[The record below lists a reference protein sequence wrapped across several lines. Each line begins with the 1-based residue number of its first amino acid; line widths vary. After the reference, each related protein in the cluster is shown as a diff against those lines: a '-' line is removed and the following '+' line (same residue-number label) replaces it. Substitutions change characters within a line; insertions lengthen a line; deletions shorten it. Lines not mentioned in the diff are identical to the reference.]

1 MPFETRSS
9 LGCLRHY
16 SMQFHPGE
24 FDPPPA
30 PRPHADDTPAETL
43 GLLRSKLGKFP
54 NRALTHNNCRLL
66 RMIAFRVREEV
77 DSSAG
82 PKSRKPL
89 NDGRDNTNLK
99 TVAILPVN
107 RHVPVNAFG
116 RKLHAALEAAGA
128 STSYLNQASVSDHL
142 GKHAFTKVGK
152 LKTAGW
158 LADLEE
164 RYRIVLYVADS
175 SVTNSWTHTCIRQ
188 VSWSASSPVPGLMR
202 CIP

>member
-1 MPFETRSS
+1 MRFRRGRLVFRLASRRNVDGASTETPRSLHS
-9 LGCLRHY
+9 KSGKL
-16 SMQFHPGE
+16 SDGE
-24 FDPPPA
+24 C
-30 PRPHADDTPAETL
+30 
-43 GLLRSKLGKFP
+43 S
-54 NRALTHNNCRLL
+54 HNDCRLL

-82 PKSRKPL
+82 SKSRKPL
-89 NDGRDNTNLK
+89 TELGRNNTNLK

-107 RHVPVNAFG
+107 RHVPADAFG

-128 STSYLNQASVSDHL
+128 STSYLNQVSVSDHL

-188 VSWSASSPVPGLMR
+188 VSKAAFSLVTGLM
-202 CIP
+202 

>member
-1 MPFETRSS
+1 MGIS
-9 LGCLRHY
+9 LTIDH
-16 SMQFHPGE
+16 
-24 FDPPPA
+24 
-30 PRPHADDTPAETL
+30 
-43 GLLRSKLGKFP
+43 
-54 NRALTHNNCRLL
+54 RLL

-82 PKSRKPL
+82 SKSRKPL
-89 NDGRDNTNLK
+89 TELGRNNTNLK

-107 RHVPVNAFG
+107 RHVPVDAFG

-142 GKHAFTKVGK
+142 GRHAFTKVGK

-175 SVTNSWTHTCIRQ
+175 PVTNSWTHTCIRQ
-188 VSWSASSPVPGLMR
+188 VSQVAFSPVPELILRVCDRRIASWLSGWGMTPAWESTKSCYSR
-202 CIP
+202 

>member
-1 MPFETRSS
+1 
-9 LGCLRHY
+9 
-16 SMQFHPGE
+16 
-24 FDPPPA
+24 
-30 PRPHADDTPAETL
+30 
-43 GLLRSKLGKFP
+43 
-54 NRALTHNNCRLL
+54 
-66 RMIAFRVREEV
+66 MIAFRVREEI

-82 PKSRKPL
+82 SKSRKPL
-89 NDGRDNTNLK
+89 TELGRNNTNLK

-107 RHVPVNAFG
+107 RHVPVDAFG
-116 RKLHAALEAAGA
+116 RKLHTALEAAGA

-152 LKTAGW
+152 LKAAGW

-188 VSWSASSPVPGLMR
+188 VGQAKHYPVSLNLSGLYQRPIASWSSGLAMILVWESMKSFYSR
-202 CIP
+202 

>member
-1 MPFETRSS
+1 MR
-9 LGCLRHY
+9 
-16 SMQFHPGE
+16 FHPGE
-24 FDPPPA
+24 FVLLPPP
-30 PRPHADDTPAETL
+30 PRPRADDTPAETPRL
-43 GLLRSKLGKFP
+43 PRSKLSTLPDGIF
-54 NRALTHNNCRLL
+54 AHNDCRLL

-82 PKSRKPL
+82 PKLRKPST
-89 NDGRDNTNLK
+89 DGRNNTNLK
-99 TVAILPVN
+99 TVGILPVN
-107 RHVPVNAFG
+107 RHVPVDVFG

-175 SVTNSWTHTCIRQ
+175 SVTNSWTQTCIRQ
-188 VSWSASSPVPGLMR
+188 VSQAVFSPFPELIR
-202 CIP
+202 CIS

>member
-1 MPFETRSS
+1 
-9 LGCLRHY
+9 
-16 SMQFHPGE
+16 
-24 FDPPPA
+24 
-30 PRPHADDTPAETL
+30 
-43 GLLRSKLGKFP
+43 
-54 NRALTHNNCRLL
+54 
-66 RMIAFRVREEV
+66 MIAFRVREEV

-82 PKSRKPL
+82 SKSRKPL
-89 NDGRDNTNLK
+89 TDGRNNTNLK

-107 RHVPVNAFG
+107 RHVPVDAFG

-128 STSYLNQASVSDHL
+128 STSYLNQESVSDHL

-188 VSWSASSPVPGLMR
+188 VS
-202 CIP
+202 

>member
-1 MPFETRSS
+1 VSTFFLHQPSCVYAIPT
-9 LGCLRHY
+9 
-16 SMQFHPGE
+16 
-24 FDPPPA
+24 
-30 PRPHADDTPAETL
+30 ETL
-43 GLLRSKLGKFP
+43 RSLRSEVYELP
-54 NRALTHNNCRLL
+54 DMQSAHDHRRLL
-66 RMIAFRVREEV
+66 RMIAFRVREEI

-82 PKSRKPL
+82 SKSRTPL
-89 NDGRDNTNLK
+89 TELGRNNTNLK

-107 RHVPVNAFG
+107 RHVPVDAFG

-152 LKTAGW
+152 LKAAGW

-188 VSWSASSPVPGLMR
+188 VGPAAPSLVPGLM
-202 CIP
+202 